1 MDLGPNEAQQ
11 ILKRNAR
18 EFLEQNCPT
27 SHVRQMEEDATGFDP
42 NIWKQICDFGWTG
55 ILIPE
60 SYGGSGGDLTDMVS
74 LYEEIGRAILPS
86 PLFASGVE
94 ATTAILAGGSE
105 DQKKELLPSIANGSK
120 IYTFALT
127 EETGTYEPWGVEAK
141 AEKKGDSFVLNGTK
155 LYVHNANVA
164 DGIITAARTGDGEGG
179 ITLFLV
185 DPNAN
190 GVKLTILDT
199 IFQDHQYA
207 VELNNVEVA
216 SGDLIGSVGGGWA
229 IVQKVIDAASVVL
242 AAECVGGAERSLEL
256 AVDYS
261 KRRIAFGR
269 PIGAFQAL
277 QHKMAR
283 MVTEQIGSQLTVYEA
298 AYKLSNGEDA
308 SLEVPIAKAA
318 ASMAYTTCSIEGC
331 HIFGGNGFIKESD
344 MQLYYRRAKVCDVI
358 YGDPRWQNK
367 KIVAAMASMPAPAAH

>member
-1 MDLGPNEAQQ
+1 
-11 ILKRNAR
+11 
-18 EFLEQNCPT
+18 
-27 SHVRQMEEDATGFDP
+27 MEEDATGFDP
-42 NIWKQICDFGWTG
+42 NIWKQICGFGWAG

-60 SYGGSGGDLTDMVS
+60 EFGGSGGDLTDMVS

-94 ATTAILAGGSE
+94 ATTAILAGGS
-105 DQKKELLPSIANGSK
+105 DAQKKDLLPGIADGSK
-120 IYTFALT
+120 IYTFGLT

-141 AEKKGDSFVLNGTK
+141 AEKKGDGYVLNGTK

-164 DGIITAARTGDGEGG
+164 DGIIVAARTGEGDSG
-179 ITLFLV
+179 IGLFIV
-185 DPNAN
+185 DPKAS
-190 GVKLTILDT
+190 GVKITILDT
-199 IFQDHQYA
+199 IFQDHQYV
-207 VELNNVEVA
+207 VELNNVEVGA
-216 SGDLIGSVGGGWA
+216 GDVLGGGWA
-229 IVQKVIDAASVVL
+229 TIQKVIDTASVIL

-283 MVTEQIGSQLTVYEA
+283 MVTEMIGSQLTVYEA
-298 AYKLSNGEDA
+298 AYKISQGDDA

-318 ASMAYTTCSIEGC
+318 ASTAYTTCSIEGC

-344 MQLYYRRAKVCDVI
+344 MQLYYRRAKVCDVL

-367 KIVAAMASMPAPAAH
+367 KIVAAMAAMPAPAAH